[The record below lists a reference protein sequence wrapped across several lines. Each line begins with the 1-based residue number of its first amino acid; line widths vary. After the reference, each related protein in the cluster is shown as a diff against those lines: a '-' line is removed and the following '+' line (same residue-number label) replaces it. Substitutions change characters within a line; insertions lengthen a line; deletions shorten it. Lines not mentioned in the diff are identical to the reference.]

1 MLAGPLMLPWFC
13 SDPARSHG
21 HRSFMAGTCGGCLPG
36 PPLEIVGKKLA
47 LGTNCGQGLGSV
59 CLQQTLWGLH
69 LDYSSLVFPDFS
81 PWELAGI
88 PPPLPHLP
96 GEGAG
101 SWMVQDLVMNRGTA
115 WHGGVCAP
123 VAIRC
128 PACCCGLG
136 TPGLGLAESVLTVD
150 QNVLWESREPRTP
163 CVKSSAWEFRPG
175 IRDGYFCAQ
184 RPFFFF
190 FFLASCF
197 WRVEVSNL

>member
-1 MLAGPLMLPWFC
+1 MFAEQGLVSPESFRWVGWESRNPVLAGPLMLPWFC

-101 SWMVQDLVMNRGTA
+101 SWMVQDLVMKLSS
-115 WHGGVCAP
+115 
-123 VAIRC
+123 
-128 PACCCGLG
+128 PA
-136 TPGLGLAESVLTVD
+136 SF
-150 QNVLWESREPRTP
+150 Q
-163 CVKSSAWEFRPG
+163 
-175 IRDGYFCAQ
+175 
-184 RPFFFF
+184 
-190 FFLASCF
+190 
-197 WRVEVSNL
+197 